1 MGAVEGIRD
10 SSVAGVRTSAVPMW
24 VKLMTGKPKPEL
36 VKPPPA
42 MMKLAGGEARS
53 IGLGVMELTPR
64 VSLTVSEM
72 RSEEQTA
79 VLPAYLYIFCRTSP
93 AIKPGWDPPRLVASV

>member
-24 VKLMTGKPKPEL
+24 VKLMTGKPKPEF
-36 VKPPPA
+36 VKPLPA
-42 MMKLAGGEARS
+42 MVKLAGGETRS

-64 VSLTVSEM
+64 VSLTVSEKIGRASWRERGE
-72 RSEEQTA
+72 RSVGA
-79 VLPAYLYIFCRTSP
+79 VSIKKKNNNMWDSP
-93 AIKPGWDPPRLVASV
+93 SHVYT